1 MTGEE
6 KSKWFQR
13 RRKEETIEKFIPYYL
28 RTLVLPYHGD
38 FCFSRVFHYKLLSQ
52 LCSEG
57 FLPIATD
64 GVLLPKLHAQRCVIS
79 LPDDL
84 HVSKS
89 TRKKAKHFTFTVNR
103 AFDRV
108 VAGCQRQHGD
118 RCWLYPPLVRA
129 FKEINER
136 GKVDAEVFQ
145 EDGRSSTGR
154 VCPVR
159 LYSIEIWDSEGDL
172 VAGELGY
179 TVGSIYT
186 SLTGFSSQDSAG
198 SIQLS
203 ALGRLL
209 STLGFSLWDLGK
221 RQLQG
226 AKHAVLIRNPYF
238 GFLITLGMEMPYK
251 FSLGSKLMPRQQF
264 LDHVRGVR
272 ETKGNLLLPTSHDP
286 FNAKSLID
294 QTELRIVASGEGVS
308 KTTKS
313 NAIHTSPVDAE
324 TTSPEKKRPKSAI
337 AS

>member
-1 MTGEE
+1 MTLEE
-6 KSKWFQR
+6 KKKWFHR
-13 RRKEETIEKFIPYYL
+13 RRKEETIEKFIPHYL

-79 LPDDL
+79 LPEDL

-89 TRKKAKHFTFTVNR
+89 TRKKAKRFNFSANK

-108 VAGCQRQHGD
+108 VLGCQRQHGD

-129 FKEINER
+129 FKEMNER
-136 GKVDAEVFQ
+136 GKVDAEVFR
-145 EDGRSSTGR
+145 DNGKISTGR
-154 VCPVR
+154 ACPVR
-159 LYSIEIWDSEGDL
+159 LYSIEIWDLEGDL

-198 SIQLS
+198 SVQLS

-209 STLGFSLWDLGK
+209 STLGFSLWD
-221 RQLQG
+221 
-226 AKHAVLIRNPYF
+226 
-238 GFLITLGMEMPYK
+238 LGMEMPYK

-264 LDHVRGVR
+264 LEHVRGVR
-272 ETKGNLLLPTSHDP
+272 ESEGHLLLPTAGEGL
-286 FNAKSLID
+286 FNARSLID
-294 QTELRIVASGEGVS
+294 QTEPKSLDVQHASATAE
-308 KTTKS
+308 S
-313 NAIHTSPVDAE
+313 NIENTSPVDKE
-324 TTSPEKKRPKSAI
+324 TKPPQKKRPKSSN

>member
-1 MTGEE
+1 MISEE
-6 KSKWFQR
+6 KKKWFHR
-13 RRKEETIEKFIPYYL
+13 RRKEETIEKFIPHYL

-38 FCFSRVFHYKLLSQ
+38 FCFSRVFHYELLSQ

-79 LPDDL
+79 LPDDV

-89 TRKKAKHFTFTVNR
+89 TRKKARRFNLTVNK

-108 VAGCQRQHGD
+108 ITGCQRQHGN
-118 RCWLYPPLVRA
+118 RCWLYPPLVDA
-129 FKEINER
+129 FKEINLR

-145 EDGRSSTGR
+145 DNGKSSTGR

-159 LYSIEIWDSEGDL
+159 LYSIEIWDLEGEL

-198 SIQLS
+198 SVQLC

-221 RQLQG
+221 G
-226 AKHAVLIRNPYF
+226 
-238 GFLITLGMEMPYK
+238 
-251 FSLGSKLMPRQQF
+251 
-264 LDHVRGVR
+264 
-272 ETKGNLLLPTSHDP
+272 
-286 FNAKSLID
+286 
-294 QTELRIVASGEGVS
+294 
-308 KTTKS
+308 
-313 NAIHTSPVDAE
+313 
-324 TTSPEKKRPKSAI
+324 
-337 AS
+337 